1 MEKFLFLQFQQHFTS
16 RTSSLFSIANCFFY
30 SFFYNYHLI
39 LHLILTSHSS
49 FHSNSHFLQFY
60 SFITSFFQLQ
70 QQHKHQEVL
79 FLEKETA
86 VAEAISLREKLAA
99 KETEIQRESKRRQ
112 KTHLELMDVR

>member
-1 MEKFLFLQFQQHFTS
+1 M
-16 RTSSLFSIANCFFY
+16 
-30 SFFYNYHLI
+30 
-39 LHLILTSHSS
+39 
-49 FHSNSHFLQFY
+49 
-60 SFITSFFQLQ
+60 QLQ

>member
-1 MEKFLFLQFQQHFTS
+1 MYYYLIQLFL
-16 RTSSLFSIANCFFY
+16 
-30 SFFYNYHLI
+30 
-39 LHLILTSHSS
+39 
-49 FHSNSHFLQFY
+49 LQFNISY
-60 SFITSFFQLQ
+60 SLNISHYFLFFQLQ